1 MPGDD
6 APMRI
11 STDSGLAT
19 ALRRALPLLLLAS
32 VAASGSAR
40 AEINAGLDVPPDPLD
55 GTAPSPITDH
65 FVFRVDQLQGTVAT
79 DGVVYDPSLSTTGTP
94 FSAEKDLHLTPRARQ
109 LRAEFLFRLRTRSQ
123 LRVDMWELNRQGEA
137 TPTFPITYGGNVF
150 QVSDVVD
157 TRLDWR
163 QIDLTYTYS
172 FIRRSSFEL
181 AAGLGLH
188 LLQTEAEA
196 RVPARRVR
204 EDFSA
209 SGPFPTLALDAT
221 WRISRR
227 FAFEGRAQYF
237 KLTVSSVSGSMADYS
252 GNFQYRWKPNLAVGL
267 GYRSQQIHVAVANNN
282 PNGQLDLNL
291 KGPSLFL
298 RASF

>member
-11 STDSGLAT
+11 SNDFRLAT
-19 ALRRALPLLLLAS
+19 ALRRALPWLLLAS
-32 VAASGSAR
+32 VAATGSAR
-40 AEINAGLDVPPDPLD
+40 AEINAGLDVPADPLE
-55 GTAPSPITDH
+55 GAPPSPITDH
-65 FVFRVDQLQGTVAT
+65 FVFRVDQLQGSVSTN
-79 DGVVYDPSLSTTGTP
+79 GVVYDPALSSSGTP
-94 FSAEKDLHLTPRARQ
+94 FSAENDLHLTPRAHQ
-109 LRAEFLFRLRTRSQ
+109 LRAELLFRLRTRNK
-123 LRVDMWELNRQGEA
+123 LRVDMWELNRKGVA
-137 TPTFPITYGGNVF
+137 APTFPITYGGNVF
-150 QVSDVVD
+150 QVTDVVN

-163 QIDLTYTYS
+163 QVDLTYTYA

-196 RVPARRVR
+196 RVLARRVR

-209 SGPFPTLALDAT
+209 SGPFPTLALDTT
-221 WRISRR
+221 WRISQR
-227 FAFEGRAQYF
+227 FAFEGRAQYL
-237 KLTVSSVSGSMADYS
+237 KVTVSSVSGSMADYS

-267 GYRSQQIHVAVANNN
+267 GYRSQQVHIAVRNNN
-282 PNGQLDLNL
+282 PNGQLDLKL
-291 KGPSLFL
+291 AGPALFL